1 MEAQMEH
8 YLDNSA
14 TTRVCE
20 KSAEKVLEL
29 MTQCYGN
36 PSSLHKKGLEAQ
48 REVAHARQA
57 VAVSLGA
64 QPREII
70 FTSGGTEANNLAVL
84 GGAAAGRRRGKRIVT
99 TAIEHPSVLEP
110 MRQLEKEGFEVVFL
124 TPDADGRVPEEAVL
138 KAVTGD
144 TILISVMAVNNELGS
159 IQPIEVLKKAVKR
172 AGAPALVHVDGV
184 QAYGKLPLRPEKLG
198 IDLLTVSGHKIHG
211 PKGVGALY
219 VSKNARILPRTFGGG
234 QERELRP
241 GTEAAPL
248 IAGLGAAAEELPDW
262 RQAYS
267 RMEKLRDYTLQK
279 LSGLEGVE
287 VNSPVEGLPYL
298 LNFSALGIRSETM
311 LHFLAQRGIYVSSGS
326 ACAKGK
332 QSHVL
337 KAAGLPDSRISSAI
351 RVSLSRESIEQDA
364 GAPAEGADSVWL
376 ARPVSSGKPL
386 CCRA

>member
-1 MEAQMEH
+1 MEEI

-159 IQPIEVLKKAVKR
+159 IQPIEVLKNAVKR

-219 VSKNARILPRTFGGG
+219 LSKNARILPRTFGGG

-248 IAGLGAAAEELPDW
+248 IAGLGAAVEELPDW

-351 RVSLSRESIEQDA
+351 RVSFSRESTKRDA
-364 GAPAEGADSVWL
+364 DALAEGVREGLACL
-376 ARPVSSGKPL
+376 ARA
-386 CCRA
+386 RR

>member
-1 MEAQMEH
+1 MEEI

-159 IQPIEVLKKAVKR
+159 TQPIEVLKKAVKR

-248 IAGLGAAAEELPDW
+248 IAGLGAAVEELPDW

-351 RVSLSRESIEQDA
+351 RVSFSRENTERDA
-364 GAPAEGADSVWL
+364 DALAEGVREGLACL
-376 ARPVSSGKPL
+376 ARA
-386 CCRA
+386 RR

>member
-1 MEAQMEH
+1 MEEI

-124 TPDADGRVPEEAVL
+124 TPDADGRVPEEAAL

-351 RVSLSRESIEQDA
+351 RVSFSRENTERDA
-364 GAPAEGADSVWL
+364 DALAEGVREGACLACL
-376 ARPVSSGKPL
+376 ARA
-386 CCRA
+386 RR

>member
-1 MEAQMEH
+1 MEEI

-124 TPDADGRVPEEAVL
+124 TPDTDGRVPEEAVL

-211 PKGVGALY
+211 PKGVGVLY

-248 IAGLGAAAEELPDW
+248 IAGLGAAVEELPDW

-351 RVSLSRESIEQDA
+351 RVSFSRENTERDA
-364 GAPAEGADSVWL
+364 DALAEGVREGLACL
-376 ARPVSSGKPL
+376 ARA
-386 CCRA
+386 RR

>member
-1 MEAQMEH
+1 MEEI

-211 PKGVGALY
+211 PKGIGALY

-351 RVSLSRESIEQDA
+351 RVSFSRENTERDA
-364 GAPAEGADSVWL
+364 DALAEGVREGLACL
-376 ARPVSSGKPL
+376 ARA
-386 CCRA
+386 RR

>member
-1 MEAQMEH
+1 MEEI

-57 VAVSLGA
+57 VAVSLSA

-248 IAGLGAAAEELPDW
+248 IAGLGAAVEELPDW

-287 VNSPVEGLPYL
+287 VNSPVEGFPYL

-351 RVSLSRESIEQDA
+351 RVSFSRESTKRDA
-364 GAPAEGADSVWL
+364 DALAEGVREGLACL
-376 ARPVSSGKPL
+376 ARA
-386 CCRA
+386 RR

>member
-1 MEAQMEH
+1 MEEI

-124 TPDADGRVPEEAVL
+124 TPDTDGRVPEEAVL

-351 RVSLSRESIEQDA
+351 RVGFSRENTERDA
-364 GAPAEGADSVWL
+364 DALAEGVREGLACL
-376 ARPVSSGKPL
+376 ARA
-386 CCRA
+386 RR

>member
-1 MEAQMEH
+1 MEEI

-57 VAVSLGA
+57 VAVSLSA

-211 PKGVGALY
+211 PKGVGVLY

-248 IAGLGAAAEELPDW
+248 IAGLGAAVEELPDW

-287 VNSPVEGLPYL
+287 VNSPVEGFPYL

-351 RVSLSRESIEQDA
+351 RVSFSRENTERDA
-364 GAPAEGADSVWL
+364 DALAEGVREGLACL
-376 ARPVSSGKPL
+376 ARA
-386 CCRA
+386 RR

>member
-1 MEAQMEH
+1 MEEI

-36 PSSLHKKGLEAQ
+36 PSSLHKTGLEAQ

-248 IAGLGAAAEELPDW
+248 IAGLGAAVEELPDW

-351 RVSLSRESIEQDA
+351 RVSFSRENTERDA
-364 GAPAEGADSVWL
+364 DALAEGVREGLACL
-376 ARPVSSGKPL
+376 ARA
-386 CCRA
+386 RR

>member
-1 MEAQMEH
+1 MEEI

-110 MRQLEKEGFEVVFL
+110 MRQLEKEGFGVVYL

-351 RVSLSRESIEQDA
+351 RVSFSRENTERDA
-364 GAPAEGADSVWL
+364 DALAEGVREGLACL
-376 ARPVSSGKPL
+376 ARA
-386 CCRA
+386 RR

>member
-1 MEAQMEH
+1 MEEI

-159 IQPIEVLKKAVKR
+159 TQPIEVLKKAVKR

-262 RQAYS
+262 RQSYS

-351 RVSLSRESIEQDA
+351 RVSFSRENTERDA
-364 GAPAEGADSVWL
+364 DALAEGVREGLACL
-376 ARPVSSGKPL
+376 ARA
-386 CCRA
+386 RR